1 MSETLKKKSSAVA
14 VTSVLLIGVG
24 AASAYWTMGGAGS
37 GSATTGSGQSLTVNQ
52 TSVVTGLGPG
62 VAPAELSGDFDNPN
76 KDFVRV
82 ASVTAKLASVTP
94 VKETDTCGVGDYT
107 IINENMTVDANVPAG
122 NGEGEWRGALLSFV
136 NDPARDQN
144 GCKGATVTIDY
155 TINY

>member
-1 MSETLKKKSSAVA
+1 MSKTLKKKSSAVA

-24 AASAYWTMGGAGS
+24 AASAYWTMGGAGT

-76 KDFVRV
+76 KDFVHV
-82 ASVTAKLASVTP
+82 ASVTAKLAGVTT
-94 VKETDTCGVGDYT
+94 VKETDTCGVQDYHIDNAT
-107 IINENMTVDANVPAG
+107 MPVNAIVPAG
-122 NGEGEWRGALLSFV
+122 NGVSGWGGADLSFV
-136 NDPARDQN
+136 NDPVRDQN